1 MDIKKGDSTL
11 NIMLI
16 SIIIVIVVS
25 IGIDSL
31 KKNEININNGGKLN
45 KNNENQQ
52 EILLSKGDISLKEEE
67 SIRIEIQKLQE
78 ILNNELFILVNQN
91 NKLEADY
98 EPSTLVKADI
108 PFEDYIECKKLD
120 KRTNEAVMKMF
131 DDALKQNINMIAVSG
146 YRSYYVQ
153 ENLYN
158 SRIELKGLEKTRQYT
173 AEPGASEHQTGLA
186 IDIAETDY
194 PYLDEGFENTD
205 TFKWLVNNCYKYGF
219 ILRYQ
224 KGKEN
229 ITGYNYEPWHF
240 RYIGDID
247 IAKEIMERGICFEE
261 YIQEVKYKIEKL
273 KKSIN

>member
-25 IGIDSL
+25 IGIDSV

-108 PFEDYIECKKLD
+108 PFVESFIENQQAE
-120 KRTNEAVMKMF
+120 R
-131 DDALKQNINMIAVSG
+131 IAD
-146 YRSYYVQ
+146 VQ
-153 ENLYN
+153 
-158 SRIELKGLEKTRQYT
+158 K
-173 AEPGASEHQTGLA
+173 
-186 IDIAETDY
+186 
-194 PYLDEGFENTD
+194 F
-205 TFKWLVNNCYKYGF
+205 W
-219 ILRYQ
+219 
-224 KGKEN
+224 
-229 ITGYNYEPWHF
+229 
-240 RYIGDID
+240 
-247 IAKEIMERGICFEE
+247 
-261 YIQEVKYKIEKL
+261 
-273 KKSIN
+273 

>member
-1 MDIKKGDSTL
+1 MDIKKGESTL

-31 KKNEININNGGKLN
+31 KKNEININNEGKLT

-67 SIRIEIQKLQE
+67 SIQIEIQKLQE

-98 EPSTLVKADI
+98 EPSTLVEADI

-120 KRTNEAVMKMF
+120 KRANEAVKRMF
-131 DDALKQNINMIAVSG
+131 DDALKENINMISVSG

-153 ENLYN
+153 QNLYN
-158 SRIELKGLEKTRQYT
+158 SRIKLKGLEKTRQYT

-186 IDIAETDY
+186 IDITSKEY
-194 PYLDEGFENTD
+194 PYLDEEFENTN
-205 TFKWLVNNCYKYGF
+205 TFKWLINNCYKYGF

-224 KGKEN
+224 RGKEN
-229 ITGYNYEPWHF
+229 ITQYNYEPWHF
-240 RYIGDID
+240 RYIGNSD
-247 IAKEIMERGICFEE
+247 IAKEIMEREICFEE
-261 YIQEVKYKIEKL
+261 YIEEVKSKIERLSNK
-273 KKSIN
+273 N